1 MNESL
6 GLKRVPAAALFL
18 AASLGLGAQGISYVT
33 EHYAKQEVMVPMRDG
48 VRLFTAIYAPK
59 DRGSYPFL
67 IQRTPYGVAPY
78 GPDAFMTDL
87 GPSARFGREGF
98 IFVYQ
103 DVRGKMMSEGTFI
116 DMTPAL
122 PHPGPPTQVDESTDT
137 FDTVAWLLAHVPH
150 NNGRAGQWGVSYP
163 GFYAA
168 AGLIDAHP
176 AMKAVSPQA
185 PIMDWFT
192 GDDFHRNGALW
203 LPHLFNFI
211 ASFGHPHPGP
221 TTDWPPPFQHGTE
234 DGYAFFL
241 DLGPLGNADLRYFK
255 GGIPFWREVMA
266 HGSYD
271 AFWQARNL
279 RPHLRDVHPAVLTV
293 GGWFDAENLYGSL
306 QIYRTLAAQSP
317 DTDQTLV
324 MGPWDHGGWHRSLNH
339 LGDLRFGRNTAEC
352 FQATIEFPFFMRH
365 LKDAAEQL
373 PRVFA
378 FETGANQWRSL
389 PVWPPPAARPVNLYF
404 QGGARL
410 GFDPP
415 AAGFDAYLSD
425 PARPVPYLNGISI
438 GMAREYMTA
447 DQRFAERR
455 PDVLSY
461 RTGAL
466 DSDLRLAG
474 PIQADLWVSTS
485 GTDSDWVVKVI
496 DGYPEESRDP
506 GEPTPGSAGDDP
518 PAPSLPGYQQLVRGE
533 VMRGKFR
540 NSLERPEPFNPGQPT
555 EVRFTLNDVFHTFRK
570 GHRLMVQ
577 VQSSWFPLMD
587 RNPQVFTDIYRAKE
601 GDFQKAEERLY
612 HAPELPSHLVLPVL
626 P

>member
-1 MNESL
+1 MNACLRSWL
-6 GLKRVPAAALFL
+6 AAALVL
-18 AASLGLGAQGISYVT
+18 AAGPELAAQGLDYVT
-33 EHYAKQEVMVPMRDG
+33 GHYDKREVMVPMRDG
-48 VRLFTAIYAPK
+48 VRLFTAIYTPK
-59 DRGSYPFL
+59 DPGRAYPFL
-67 IQRTPYGVAPY
+67 MERTPYGVEPY
-78 GPDAFMTDL
+78 GPDAYMADL

-103 DVRGKMMSEGTFI
+103 DVRGKMMSEGVFT

-122 PHPGPPTQVDESTDT
+122 PRPAPPAQVDESTDT
-137 FDTVAWLLAHVPH
+137 FDTVAWLLEHVPH

-168 AGLIDAHP
+168 AGLIEAHP

-203 LPHLFNFI
+203 LPHLFNFM
-211 ASFGHPHPGP
+211 ADFGHPRPSP
-221 TTDWPPPFQHGTE
+221 TTHWPAPFQHGSA

-241 DLGPLGNADLRYFK
+241 DLGPLGNADRRYFK
-255 GGIPFWREVMA
+255 GAIPFWREVMA
-266 HGSYD
+266 HGTYD

-306 QIYRTLAAQSP
+306 QTYRTLAAQSP
-317 DTDQTLV
+317 KTDQLLV
-324 MGPWDHGGWHRSLNH
+324 MGPWDHGGWHRPLNH
-339 LGDLRFGRNTAEC
+339 LGDLSFGSDTAER
-352 FQATIEFPFFMRH
+352 FQATIEFPFFMEH
-365 LKDAAEQL
+365 LKGAAAGEL
-373 PRVFA
+373 PRVLA
-378 FETGANQWRSL
+378 FETGANRWRSF
-389 PVWPPPAARPVNLYF
+389 PAWPPEGMRPVNLYF
-404 QGGARL
+404 QGEARL
-410 GFDPP
+410 GLDPP
-415 AAGFDAYLSD
+415 DHGFDAYWSD
-425 PARPVPYLNGISI
+425 PARPVPYYNGITI
-438 GMAREYMTA
+438 GMARDYMTA

-461 RTGAL
+461 RTAPL
-466 DSDLRLAG
+466 DSDLTLAG

-496 DGYPEESRDP
+496 DGYPEQPRPP
-506 GEPTPGSAGDDP
+506 GEPAPWFAEDP
-518 PAPSLPGYQQLVRGE
+518 RPLRDLSGYQQLVRGE

-540 NSLERPEPFNPGQPT
+540 DSFEHPEPFSPGQPT

-587 RNPQVFTDIYRAKE
+587 RNPQVFTDIYQAKA
-601 GDFQKAEERLY
+601 GDFQRAEERLY
-612 HAPELPSHLVLPVL
+612 HAPGTPSHLVLPVL